1 MEYLDADRR
10 QEGTPVTVTTQGQ
23 QEMVGNVTPDFFRLK
38 IDFVDEFSNGE
49 QEKERE
55 WSQLQLQHWKVY
67 LFCCSVLV
75 GN

>member
-1 MEYLDADRR
+1 
-10 QEGTPVTVTTQGQ
+10 
-23 QEMVGNVTPDFFRLK
+23 MVGNVTPDFFRLK

-55 WSQLQLQHWKVY
+55 WRELQLQHWKVY